1 MGATWEWH
9 GMCEL
14 AFTPSIPLAYAVH
27 IKGIYENL
35 QVLLQTIHY
44 EEHQWSICA
53 DLKVTAMLSVLQG
66 G

>member
-1 MGATWEWH
+1 MGARWEPH

-27 IKGIYENL
+27 TKGTCANV

-44 EEHQWSICA
+44 EEHQWNICA
-53 DLKVTAMLSVLQG
+53 NLKVTEMLSVLQG